1 MLMQN
6 CGVTKKEHY
15 GMFGIF
21 WSGQLQFFLSFF
33 TFLFSPH
40 LVLNMY
46 SIYVTNKS
54 GIRVYI
60 RVQQQKISSANPRF
74 CDDLYAVEHG
84 RVRGGGTVTTYLLQW
99 GFCEIAPDQTITFA
113 VDITNEGPRKYASLY
128 AGYKL
133 CTVDFEINCL
143 RYGCLFV
150 KKVRGNDCY
159 GRQEVE
165 YFFYQANPQPV
176 WIPVEDGHP
185 LPKKIIKAGTTGFGR
200 SPGNGEKPL
209 KVILARSGCQF
220 TTIYSKGLSSREP
233 SFRSGTCLSDTGHE
247 FVPANTGDPVPPH
260 AVIGGVSV
268 PEGSLYLG
276 RVGGNTPC
284 VIEVERGKV
293 KSFCY
298 GPMNKVQSGEIL
310 TLTNDPKV

>member
-1 MLMQN
+1 
-6 CGVTKKEHY
+6 
-15 GMFGIF
+15 
-21 WSGQLQFFLSFF
+21 
-33 TFLFSPH
+33 
-40 LVLNMY
+40 MY

-54 GIRVYI
+54 RNGVYI
-60 RVQQQKISSANPRF
+60 RVQQQKISSVNPRF
-74 CDDLYAVEHG
+74 CHDLYAIQNG
-84 RVRGGGTVTTYLLQW
+84 RVRGGGTVRTHLLQW
-99 GFCEIAPDQTITFA
+99 GFCEIAPDQTITVA

-128 AGYKL
+128 AGSKL

-150 KKVRGNDCY
+150 KRKVRGNDCY

-176 WIPVEDGHP
+176 WIPVEDGNP

-209 KVILARSGCQF
+209 KVILDSNGCQLTNIY
-220 TTIYSKGLSSREP
+220 TTSNIESIL
-233 SFRSGTCLSDTGHE
+233 RSGTCLCDTGHE
-247 FVPANTGDPVPPH
+247 FVPGNVGDPVPPH

-284 VIEVERGKV
+284 VTEVERGKV

-298 GPMNKVQSGEIL
+298 GLMNKVQSGEIL
-310 TLTNDPKV
+310 TLTNDPNV

>member
-1 MLMQN
+1 
-6 CGVTKKEHY
+6 
-15 GMFGIF
+15 
-21 WSGQLQFFLSFF
+21 
-33 TFLFSPH
+33 
-40 LVLNMY
+40 MY

-54 GIRVYI
+54 SIGVYI

-74 CDDLYAVEHG
+74 CHDLFAIQHG
-84 RVRGGGTVTTYLLQW
+84 RVRGGGTVRTHLLQW

-128 AGYKL
+128 AGSKL

-143 RYGCLFV
+143 RYGCVFV
-150 KKVRGNDCY
+150 KGPFRGYD
-159 GRQEVE
+159 GE
-165 YFFYQANPQPV
+165 YRLYQANPQPV
-176 WIPVEDGHP
+176 WIPVEEGQP
-185 LPKKIIKAGTTGFGR
+185 LPDKIIKAGAAGFGR
-200 SPGNGEKPL
+200 SPGNGETPL
-209 KVILARSGCQF
+209 KVILASNGSQF
-220 TTIYSKGLSSREP
+220 TTIYSKGLSRQP
-233 SFRSGTCLSDTGHE
+233 SFCSGSFLSDTGHE
-247 FVPANTGDPVPPH
+247 FVPANIGDPVPPH

-298 GPMNKVQSGEIL
+298 DWKNVQSGEIL
-310 TLTNDPKV
+310 ILTSDPNV

>member
-1 MLMQN
+1 
-6 CGVTKKEHY
+6 
-15 GMFGIF
+15 
-21 WSGQLQFFLSFF
+21 
-33 TFLFSPH
+33 
-40 LVLNMY
+40 MY

-60 RVQQQKISSANPRF
+60 RAQQQKISSANPRF
-74 CDDLYAVEHG
+74 CNDLHAIQHG
-84 RVRGGGTVTTYLLQW
+84 GASDGGTVRTHLLQW

-113 VDITNEGPRKYASLY
+113 VDITNEGPRKYAPLY
-128 AGYKL
+128 AASKL

-150 KKVRGNDCY
+150 KRKEHDKEIY
-159 GRQEVE
+159 LRQDVD

-176 WIPVEDGHP
+176 WIPVEDGQP
-185 LPKKIIKAGTTGFGR
+185 LPNKIIKASTTAFCR
-200 SPGNGEKPL
+200 SPGNGETPL
-209 KVILARSGCQF
+209 KVILARSGSQF
-220 TTIYSKGLSSREP
+220 TTIYSKGRQSI
-233 SFRSGTCLSDTGHE
+233 FRSGTCLSDTGHE

-284 VIEVERGKV
+284 VIEVEKGKV

-298 GPMNKVQSGEIL
+298 DCNKVQSGEIL
-310 TLTNDPKV
+310 ILTNDPNV